1 MKNMHTDVR
10 VLKVKQT
17 VQGVCLKY
25 DSLQAL
31 FQKRY
36 FLIFVKILSD
46 KRIGFSNWLLWPYS
60 SDHSSIIFINGP
72 VVPA

>member
-10 VLKVKQT
+10 VLKVKQTSKGLATICLT

-36 FLIFVKILSD
+36 FLIFV
-46 KRIGFSNWLLWPYS
+46 
-60 SDHSSIIFINGP
+60 
-72 VVPA
+72 

>member
-10 VLKVKQT
+10 VLKVKQTSTGLATIRLT

-36 FLIFVKILSD
+36 FLIFV
-46 KRIGFSNWLLWPYS
+46 
-60 SDHSSIIFINGP
+60 
-72 VVPA
+72 

>member
-1 MKNMHTDVR
+1 MHTDVKGKTDMHGTLATIR
-10 VLKVKQT
+10 LT

-36 FLIFVKILSD
+36 FLIFV
-46 KRIGFSNWLLWPYS
+46 
-60 SDHSSIIFINGP
+60 
-72 VVPA
+72 

>member
-1 MKNMHTDVR
+1 MHGTLATIR
-10 VLKVKQT
+10 LT

-46 KRIGFSNWLLWPYS
+46 KRIGFSN
-60 SDHSSIIFINGP
+60 
-72 VVPA
+72 

>member
-36 FLIFVKILSD
+36 FLIFV
-46 KRIGFSNWLLWPYS
+46 
-60 SDHSSIIFINGP
+60 
-72 VVPA
+72 